1 MLRVVLARVVGF
13 LAFWIIVAGI
23 DPIDLVVGVL
33 AAMIAAWVSLR
44 LLPPGTIRLR
54 PIALAKLL
62 LRFLYQSIAAG
73 VDVAWR
79 ALDPRLPLRPG
90 YVIYPSRL
98 PPGTMRNAF
107 CTMTSLLPGT
117 LPSGSDE
124 SGGLI
129 VHCLDETQPVI
140 EQLEVE
146 EALLIKALGG
156 ADGDG

>member
-1 MLRVVLARVVGF
+1 MLRVVLARLVGF
-13 LAFWIIVAGI
+13 FAFWVIIAGTNPADI
-23 DPIDLVVGVL
+23 FVGVL
-33 AAMIAAWVSLR
+33 AAIIATSVSLR

-54 PIALAKLL
+54 PIVLAKLV
-62 LRFLYQSIAAG
+62 LRFLYQSIGAG

-90 YVIYPSRL
+90 YVVYRSRL

-124 SGGLI
+124 SGSLI

>member
-1 MLRVVLARVVGF
+1 YR
-13 LAFWIIVAGI
+13 
-23 DPIDLVVGVL
+23 
-33 AAMIAAWVSLR
+33 
-44 LLPPGTIRLR
+44 
-54 PIALAKLL
+54 
-62 LRFLYQSIAAG
+62 
-73 VDVAWR
+73 
-79 ALDPRLPLRPG
+79 
-90 YVIYPSRL
+90 SRL